1 MIVKK
6 LNELG
11 KYVEEI
17 QKKESFNLL
26 KAYMNQVNEELKDTD
41 NVQSDTELDFENK
54 LVQVIDNYKV
64 KGLPNS
70 IISYHL
76 FNIII
81 NFIKNS
87 VIEQKASELEIDKRL
102 YKNEMRLLFKGK
114 WKK

>member
-1 MIVKK
+1 MIDKK

-41 NVQSDTELDFENK
+41 NVQSDIELDFENK

-76 FNIII
+76 FNILI

>member
-1 MIVKK
+1 MIDKK

-41 NVQSDTELDFENK
+41 NVQSDIELDFENK

-114 WKK
+114 WK

>member
-1 MIVKK
+1 MIDKK

-41 NVQSDTELDFENK
+41 NVQSEIELDFENK
-54 LVQVIDNYKV
+54 IVQVIDNYKE
-64 KGLPNS
+64 KGLSNS

-87 VIEQKASELEIDKRL
+87 VIEQKPV
-102 YKNEMRLLFKGK
+102 N
-114 WKK
+114 WK

>member
-1 MIVKK
+1 MIDKK

-41 NVQSDTELDFENK
+41 NVQSDIELDFENK
-54 LVQVIDNYKV
+54 LVQVIDNYKE
-64 KGLPNS
+64 KGLSNS

-114 WKK
+114 WK

>member
-1 MIVKK
+1 MIDKK

-17 QKKESFNLL
+17 QKKGSFNLL

-41 NVQSDTELDFENK
+41 NVQSEIELDFENK
-54 LVQVIDNYKV
+54 IVQVIDNYKE
-64 KGLPNS
+64 KGLSNS

-76 FNIII
+76 FDIII

-87 VIEQKASELEIDKRL
+87 VIEQKPV
-102 YKNEMRLLFKGK
+102 N
-114 WKK
+114 WK

>member
-1 MIVKK
+1 MIDKK

-41 NVQSDTELDFENK
+41 NVQSDIELDFENK
-54 LVQVIDNYKV
+54 LVQVIDNYKE
-64 KGLPNS
+64 KGLSNS

-114 WKK
+114 WE

>member
-1 MIVKK
+1 MIDKK

-41 NVQSDTELDFENK
+41 NVQSDIELDFENK

>member
-1 MIVKK
+1 MIDKK

-11 KYVEEI
+11 KYIEEI

-41 NVQSDTELDFENK
+41 NVQSDIELDFENK

>member
-1 MIVKK
+1 MIDKK

-26 KAYMNQVNEELKDTD
+26 KAYMNQVNEELQDTD
-41 NVQSDTELDFENK
+41 NVQSDIELDFENK
-54 LVQVIDNYKV
+54 LVQVIDNYKE
-64 KGLPNS
+64 KGLSNS

-114 WKK
+114 WK

>member
-1 MIVKK
+1 MIDKK

-41 NVQSDTELDFENK
+41 NVQSDIELDFENK
-54 LVQVIDNYKV
+54 LVQVIDNYKE
-64 KGLPNS
+64 KGLSNS

-102 YKNEMRLLFKGK
+102 YKQEMRLLFKGK
-114 WKK
+114 WK

>member
-1 MIVKK
+1 MIDKK

-41 NVQSDTELDFENK
+41 NVQSEIELDFENK
-54 LVQVIDNYKV
+54 IVQVIDNYKEKV
-64 KGLPNS
+64 LSNS

-87 VIEQKASELEIDKRL
+87 VIEQKPV
-102 YKNEMRLLFKGK
+102 N
-114 WKK
+114 WK